1 MHYQQI
7 RSEISNCVVN
17 SNFEGL
23 RNIHCN
29 LILKK
34 MEQNKFFSDFLTL
47 SEDQQYFHD
56 LDLTDDP
63 NSKVWKEY
71 HQKYDEY
78 DQLSNLIAIC
88 NYYLH

>member
-17 SNFEGL
+17 YDFEGL

-34 MEQNKFFSDFLTL
+34 MEQDRFFSDFLHVEQDSRFEYHEMEI
-47 SEDQQYFHD
+47 SEYSPAWD
-56 LDLTDDP
+56 T
-63 NSKVWKEY
+63 Y
-71 HQKYDEY
+71 HQKYNEY
-78 DQLSNLIAIC
+78 MEISSLLTLCSH
-88 NYYLH
+88 YLH